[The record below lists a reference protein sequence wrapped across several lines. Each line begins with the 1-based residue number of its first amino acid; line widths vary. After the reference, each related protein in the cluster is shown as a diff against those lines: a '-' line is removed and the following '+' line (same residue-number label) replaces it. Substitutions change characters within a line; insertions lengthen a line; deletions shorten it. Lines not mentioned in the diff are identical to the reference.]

1 MRLAGRHALITGG
14 ASGIGL
20 ATARLFLRE
29 GARVALLDRNAAAL
43 AGLAEELGV
52 TGIPVD
58 IADPEAA
65 AAAVE
70 QAAALLGA
78 LDAVVNAAGIS
89 RVASPAETTPAL
101 WREVMA
107 VNLDGPFHVCRAA
120 LPHLRR
126 AASPGGANAAGAS
139 PGGAS
144 IVNLASAAGL
154 VPRPHYAAYGASK
167 GGLLMLTRCL
177 ALDLAGEGIRVN
189 AICPGAI
196 RTPMVEETIAA
207 QPDAAEAE
215 RRFLARYA
223 LGRFGTAEE
232 VAQAVLWLTSAEA
245 SYVTGSALGVDGGSA
260 WH

>member
-126 AASPGGANAAGAS
+126 AASPGGANS
-139 PGGAS
+139 PGAS

>member
-1 MRLAGRHALITGG
+1 MRLANRHALVTGA

-20 ATARLFLRE
+20 ATARRFLAE
-29 GARVALLDRNAAAL
+29 GAKVALLDRDAAAL
-43 AGLAEELGV
+43 ARIAAELGAP
-52 TGIPVD
+52 GIPVD
-58 IADPEAA
+58 VADPAAVAAAVDAA
-65 AAAVE
+65 AAA
-70 QAAALLGA
+70 LGG

-107 VNLDGPFHVCRAA
+107 VNLDGPFHVCHAA

-126 AASPGGANAAGAS
+126 AGGG
-139 PGGAS
+139 S

-154 VPRPHYAAYGASK
+154 VPRPNYGAYGASK

-177 ALDLAGEGIRVN
+177 ALDLAPDRIRVN
-189 AICPGAI
+189 AVCPGAI
-196 RTPMVEETIAA
+196 LTPMVEATMAA
-207 QPDAAEAE
+207 QPDPAAAEHA
-215 RRFLARYA
+215 FLARYA

-232 VAQAVLWLTSAEA
+232 VAGAVLYLTSAEA